1 MDAHH
6 RRRRSR
12 SASKSDDGG
21 EGERVVN
28 ALEGEM
34 AKRRR
39 LDAARALLGVKKRNT
54 EASAPAKGA
63 DDDDIPDVDP
73 LDAFMAR
80 EVEPEVA
87 AKAAREAAEALE
99 RKRRRAMEIADA
111 KARGE
116 VVKPRKDLDALRD
129 VDEEDVPDEIIEIP
143 SNKVK
148 LLIGAGGENVKAVA
162 KKSGCQVQV
171 LKTDEAMRVGFSGA
185 DLEGATAAARALT
198 QKMLD
203 AISSSVVGVVGEESA
218 EDSEEDDV
226 LATKSSNKC
235 ANNASSNGENKEPT
249 MTKISLN
256 GSETQRANAK
266 QLIAELFE
274 RAAEEKR
281 ERRMED
287 RERLK
292 DKRAR
297 ERRLY
302 HLRHAADYERLEVPL
317 GTSKADVKSAYRKLA
332 VKWHPDKHP
341 EGPARVAAAERF
353 AMIQASYNNL
363 MTTDEEQTINSLAQK
378 AHGVNTKSDA
388 AMAAQKSR
396 ELSQDARVIAER
408 ERREFQEALQAQR
421 AATEAAYAR
430 ATYQQL

>member
-1 MDAHH
+1 M
-6 RRRRSR
+6 
-12 SASKSDDGG
+12 
-21 EGERVVN
+21 N
-28 ALEGEM
+28 AFEGEM

-39 LDAARALLGVKKRNT
+39 LEAARALLGVKKR
-54 EASAPAKGA
+54 SAEVRARVNDTH
-63 DDDDIPDVDP
+63 DDVPGVDP

-99 RKRRRAMEIADA
+99 RKRHRAMEIADA

-116 VVKPRKDLDALRD
+116 VVKPRKDLDVLRD

-148 LLIGAGGENVKAVA
+148 LLIGAGGENVKTVA

-171 LKTDEAMRVGFSGA
+171 MKTDEAMKVGFSGA
-185 DLEGATAAARALT
+185 DLQGATAAARALT

-203 AISSSVVGVVGEESA
+203 AISSSIIGVDEESA

-226 LATKSSNKC
+226 LATKSSNKS
-235 ANNASSNGENKEPT
+235 AKNASSHGENKAPT

-256 GSETQRANAK
+256 GSEAQRESAK
-266 QLIAELFE
+266 RLIAELFE
-274 RAAEEKR
+274 RASEEKR

-292 DKRAR
+292 EKRAR

-317 GTSKADVKSAYRKLA
+317 GTPKADVKSAYRKLA

-341 EGPARVAAAERF
+341 EGPERVAAAERF

-378 AHGVNTKSDA
+378 AHGVSSKSVGA
-388 AMAAQKSR
+388 ATAQKSR
-396 ELSQDARVIAER
+396 DKSQDSRVIAER
-408 ERREFQEALQAQR
+408 ARQEFQDALQAQR